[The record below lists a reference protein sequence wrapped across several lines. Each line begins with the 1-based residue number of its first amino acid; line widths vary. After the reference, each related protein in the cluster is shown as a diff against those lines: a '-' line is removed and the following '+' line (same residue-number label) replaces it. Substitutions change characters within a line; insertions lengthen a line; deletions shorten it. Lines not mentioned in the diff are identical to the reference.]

1 MQHQPDNQ
9 AWLPIG
15 SPASVELIITVR
27 SQHLTLLVTLQ
38 KVCCNADLTIP
49 NDKTLPLH
57 PDRDA
62 RRAPQLAKSPPAAG
76 PLTNPFAQQQ
86 AAAAAPS
93 ANPFA
98 QQKQQSQQHH
108 LKQQQQHHRKQA
120 QALTGQQRLLDAT
133 AEDPEEGQR
142 ASALDS
148 ALSRLGGVLDST
160 GLLADHA
167 LSQYEAPD
175 DPDTG
180 EATQSACTY
189 SMMLQA
195 SQHHK
200 A

>member
-1 MQHQPDNQ
+1 MDRASTSCSLSLCKQRELNQ
-9 AWLPIG
+9 A
-15 SPASVELIITVR
+15 
-27 SQHLTLLVTLQ
+27 
-38 KVCCNADLTIP
+38 CCNAELTIP
-49 NDKTLPLH
+49 NDKM
-57 PDRDA
+57 
-62 RRAPQLAKSPPAAG
+62 SPPAAA
-76 PLTNPFAQQQ
+76 PLANPFAQQQ

-98 QQKQQSQQHH
+98 QQKQQSKQQH
-108 LKQQQQHHRKQA
+108 QRKQA
-120 QALTGQQRLLDAT
+120 QELTGQQRLLDAT
-133 AEDPEEGQR
+133 AEDQEEGQR

-167 LSQYEAPD
+167 LSQFEAPD

-180 EATQSACTY
+180 EATGSACDY
-189 SMMLQA
+189 SITLQA